1 MGTFLKVCT
10 YQRYQPAAMREI
22 APLVSRMAHGEGL
35 EAHARAAEIRLE
47 LL

>member
-10 YQRYQPAAMREI
+10 FQRYRPDAMREI

-35 EAHARAAEIRLE
+35 AAHARAAEIRME